1 MGVMEPFGVE
11 TRTLVPLF
19 VAVPLA
25 ASLLIQLFTRDR
37 HFWSGWLTNITM
49 LALVLMSIQVIGGSA
64 LYHLGGWPSPI
75 GIDLRLDSLA
85 TLMLLVINIVGLAVG
100 LYSVDYMKRY
110 TASGHFY
117 GLFLLMVTG
126 MNGVVLAADLFN
138 LYVFLEV
145 AAVASY
151 SLVAFGCAHEELEAS
166 FKYIVLGSL
175 SSALI
180 LVGIALVYGIT
191 GTLNMAQMAGR
202 VAETGLDAPLL
213 LAFGLFICGFSFKAA
228 LVPFHA
234 WLPDAHPAAPAPVSA
249 MLSGVLIKAIGI
261 YVLARLAFNVFG
273 AGDSELSLLRWLGV
287 LSMVVGGLLAVG
299 QTDIK
304 RLFAY
309 SSISQIGFIALGLG
323 LGTQLGLVGALYHL
337 VNHAVFKSLLFLNAG
352 AVEYA
357 TGTRDL
363 GRLGGLNRALPVT
376 GVTSM
381 IGSMSIAGLPPF
393 NGFWSKLII
402 VLACVEAGHYGF
414 AATAVLI
421 SIVTLGYQLKVQR
434 MAFFAELP
442 ESISGAVRSMGRE
455 PRLMSLAMILL
466 AAACIA
472 LSLLVLGGFRD
483 PWLIGAAQQTLSAGP
498 F

>member
-1 MGVMEPFGVE
+1 VFDVDI
-11 TRTLVPLF
+11 RVLIPLF
-19 VAVPLA
+19 VALPLA
-25 ASLLIQLFTRDR
+25 VALLTQLLARER
-37 HFWSGWLTNITM
+37 PALAGLLTNVTM
-49 LALVLMSIQVIGGSA
+49 LGLVLMSCLTIGGGG
-64 LYHLGGWPSPI
+64 LYHLGGWPTPI

-85 TLMLLVINIVGLAVG
+85 TLLLLVINIVGLAVA
-100 LYSVDYMKRY
+100 LYSVDYMRRY
-110 TASGHFY
+110 TASGYFY

-126 MNGVVLAADLFN
+126 MNGVVLAGDLFN

-180 LVGIALVYGIT
+180 LIGVALVYGIT
-191 GTLNMAQMAGR
+191 GTLNMAHMATRIAG
-202 VAETGLDAPLL
+202 VGMNAPLL
-213 LAFGLFICGFSFKAA
+213 LAFGLFIVGFSFKAA

-249 MLSGVLIKAIGI
+249 MLSGVLIKALGI

-273 AGDSELSLLRWLGV
+273 AADSELSLLRWLGV
-287 LSMVVGGLLAVG
+287 LSMIAGGLLAAG
-299 QTDIK
+299 QNDIK

-309 SSISQIGFIALGLG
+309 SSISQVGFIVLGLG
-323 LGTQLGLVGALYHL
+323 LGTPLGLVGALYHL
-337 VNHAVFKSLLFLNAG
+337 VNHAMFKSLLFLNAG

-357 TGTRDL
+357 TGTRNL
-363 GRLGGLNRALPVT
+363 RKLGGLNKALPVT
-376 GVTSM
+376 GATSLV
-381 IGSMSIAGLPPF
+381 GSMSIAGIPPF

-402 VLACVEAGHYGF
+402 IIACIEAGFYGF
-414 AATAVLI
+414 AAVAVAI
-421 SIVTLGYQLKVQR
+421 SIVTLAYQLKVQR
-434 MAFFAELP
+434 LAFFASLPDSLRELQH
-442 ESISGAVRSMGRE
+442 E

-466 AAACIA
+466 AAGCIA
-472 LSLLVLGGFRD
+472 LSFLVLGGLRD
-483 PWLIGAAQQTLSAGP
+483 PWLIGAAQETLSAGP

>member
-1 MGVMEPFGVE
+1 MLNIDI
-11 TRTLVPLF
+11 RILIPLF
-19 VAVPLA
+19 VALPLA
-25 ASLLIQLFTRDR
+25 LALLIQLVARDR
-37 HFWSGWLTNITM
+37 PTFSGLLASLVM
-49 LALVLMSIQVIGGSA
+49 LALVIMGVACIGGAS
-64 LYHLGGWPSPI
+64 LYHLGAWPTPI

-85 TLMLLVINIVGLAVG
+85 TLLLLAVNVVGLAVA
-100 LYSVDYMKRY
+100 LYSVDYMRRY

-126 MNGVVLAADLFN
+126 MNGVILAGDLFN

-145 AAVASY
+145 AAIASY
-151 SLVAFGCAHEELEAS
+151 SLVAFGCRHEELEAS

-175 SSALI
+175 SSTLI

-191 GTLNMAQMAGR
+191 GTLNMAQMAQR
-202 VAETGLDAPLL
+202 IAVTGLDAPLL

-273 AGDSELSLLRWLGV
+273 AGDSELSLLRWLGA
-287 LSMVVGGLLAVG
+287 LSMVAGGLLATG
-299 QTDIK
+299 QNDIK

-309 SSISQIGFIALGLG
+309 SSISQVGFIVLGLG

-337 VNHAVFKSLLFLNAG
+337 VNHALFKSLLFLNAG

-363 GRLGGLNRALPVT
+363 RRLGGLNQALPVT
-376 GVTSM
+376 GATSL
-381 IGSMSIAGLPPF
+381 IGSMSIAGIPPF

-402 VLACVEAGHYGF
+402 VLACIEAGFYGY
-414 AATAVLI
+414 AAVAVAV
-421 SIVTLGYQLKVQR
+421 SIVTLAYQLKVQR
-434 MAFFAELP
+434 MAFFSALPRTFDEL
-442 ESISGAVRSMGRE
+442 RRE
-455 PRLMSLAMILL
+455 PLLMSLAMVLL
-466 AAACIA
+466 ASGCIA
-472 LSLLVLGGFRD
+472 LSFLVLSGLRD
-483 PWLIGAAQQTLSAGP
+483 PWLIGAAQATLSSGV
-498 F
+498 FGG

>member
-1 MGVMEPFGVE
+1 MFDVDIRV
-11 TRTLVPLF
+11 LIPLF
-19 VAVPLA
+19 VALPLA
-25 ASLLIQLFTRDR
+25 VALLIQLVARER
-37 HFWSGWLTNITM
+37 PALAGLLTNLTM
-49 LALVLMSIQVIGGSA
+49 LGLVLMSCLTIGGSG
-64 LYHLGGWPSPI
+64 LYHLGGWPTPI

-85 TLMLLVINIVGLAVG
+85 TLLLLAINIVGLAVG
-100 LYSVDYMKRY
+100 LYSVDYMRRY
-110 TASGHFY
+110 TASSHFFS
-117 GLFLLMVTG
+117 LFLLMVTG
-126 MNGVVLAADLFN
+126 MNGVVLAGDLFN

-180 LVGIALVYGIT
+180 LIGVALVYGIT
-191 GTLNMAQMAGR
+191 GTLNMAHMSSR
-202 VAETGLDAPLL
+202 IAETGMNAPLL

-287 LSMVVGGLLAVG
+287 LSMIVGGLLAAG
-299 QTDIK
+299 QSDIK

-309 SSISQIGFIALGLG
+309 SSISQVGFIILGLG
-323 LGTQLGLVGALYHL
+323 LGTPLGLVGGLYHL
-337 VNHAVFKSLLFLNAG
+337 VNHALFKSLLFLNAG

-357 TGTRDL
+357 TGTRNL
-363 GRLGGLNRALPVT
+363 YRLGGLNRALPVT
-376 GVTSM
+376 GATSLV
-381 IGSMSIAGLPPF
+381 GSMSIAGIPPF

-402 VLACVEAGHYGF
+402 IIACVEAGFYGF
-414 AATAVLI
+414 AAVAVAI
-421 SIVTLGYQLKVQR
+421 SIVTLAYQLKVQR
-434 MAFFAELP
+434 LAFFAALP
-442 ESISGAVRSMGRE
+442 ESFRDLRRE

-466 AAACIA
+466 AAGCIA
-472 LSLLVLGGFRD
+472 LSFLVLSGLRD
-483 PWLIGAAQQTLSAGP
+483 PWLIGAAQETLSAGP